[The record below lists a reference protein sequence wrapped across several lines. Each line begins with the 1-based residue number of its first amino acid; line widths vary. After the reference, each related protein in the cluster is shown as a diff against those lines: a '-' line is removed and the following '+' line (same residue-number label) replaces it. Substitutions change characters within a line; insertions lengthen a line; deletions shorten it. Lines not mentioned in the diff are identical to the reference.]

1 MASESITSNS
11 EKISEITTEQAESLE
26 EISNTLE
33 NVLVFSGNLTEVSNA
48 LKNVV
53 RGFSVDISKGLK
65 DKDFIEWNKKYE
77 TGVSVFDNEH
87 KKLVAIIN
95 RLNRAMMAGDG
106 SKVIKGIIGELI
118 DYTATHFKHEENE
131 MVKHGYGKYDEHKGI
146 HVDFVNQVLKVQ
158 KEVESGRVTVSTD
171 LMEFLKD
178 WLLKH
183 IMVSD
188 KEYYPFFNS
197 KGLK

>member
-1 MASESITSNS
+1 METKDIIRKIEETTVEVGKITGATHEQTTAIDDINMASESITSNS

-106 SKVIKGIIGELI
+106 SKVIKAIIGELI
-118 DYTATHFKHEENE
+118 DNTATHVKHEENE
-131 MVKHGYGKYDEHKGI
+131 MVKHGYGK
-146 HVDFVNQVLKVQ
+146 
-158 KEVESGRVTVSTD
+158 
-171 LMEFLKD
+171 
-178 WLLKH
+178 
-183 IMVSD
+183 
-188 KEYYPFFNS
+188 
-197 KGLK
+197 